1 MAAGSRRAVRGAACA
16 SIGLAGALIA
26 GLLFPGQD
34 RQAVPRVALDPAG
47 IGLIARVDDPIA
59 APEGAPTRI
68 LLGPEGRDI
77 RLSGELTEGAAERLA
92 RLLDAHRRVE
102 RIHLTSEGGLV
113 DEGAAIGAL
122 IAERGLVTYVPDY
135 CVSACTLA
143 FVRGRERLVRA
154 DARLGF
160 HAPYE
165 TDPAGLEIAVD
176 SAPERAAYLAAGIRA
191 DFVDAALKVRP
202 DDLMIPDTGTLV
214 QAGVASGIADADRFP
229 DSTLDDGADPER
241 ARAVVLHDVPLLD
254 AVEAGAPGTIA
265 PIAAWYLD
273 GYQRGRP
280 EGEAVEG
287 VRRMAAQAV
296 GRSLADADPETLVE
310 LGRTILQA
318 IRRSSPGRAGICAA
332 AREGAGVVLTRPRLD
347 RTQLAAGRAIL
358 TRALGLRAAEE
369 APAPDAALGGDPA
382 RRDTLEA
389 AAGSALPIRGRG
401 CSGLRKAFAAALSR
415 PTGEAAQ
422 ALHPL
427 LFPAAPTRPRPALE
441 ASALPP

>member
-1 MAAGSRRAVRGAACA
+1 M
-16 SIGLAGALIA
+16 IGVAGALVA
-26 GLLFPGQD
+26 ALLAPGQD
-34 RQAVPRVALDPAG
+34 RPTGPHAALDPAG
-47 IGLIARVDDPIA
+47 SELVARADGPKV

-68 LLGPEGRDI
+68 RLGPEGRDI

-165 TDPAGLEIAVD
+165 TDPAGVEIAVD

-202 DDLMIPDTGTLV
+202 DDLMIPDTDTLV
-214 QAGVASGIADADRFP
+214 KAGVATGIADADRFP

-241 ARAVVLHDVPLLD
+241 VRAVILHDVPLLD
-254 AVEAGAPGTIA
+254 AVETGAPGTIA

-280 EGEAVEG
+280 EGEAVDG
-287 VRRMAAQAV
+287 VRRMAAHAV
-296 GRSLADADPETLVE
+296 TRSLADADPDTLIE
-310 LGRTILQA
+310 LGRTIFRAMQ
-318 IRRSSPGRAGICAA
+318 RSNPGRAGICAA
-332 AREGAGVVLTRPRLD
+332 AREGAGSVLTRPRLD
-347 RTQLAAGRAIL
+347 RAQLAAGRTIL
-358 TRALGLRAAEE
+358 SRALGLRAAEE
-369 APAPDAALGGDPA
+369 APAPDAVLGEDPTRPVA
-382 RRDTLEA
+382 LEA
-389 AAGSALPIRGRG
+389 ESGSASPLTIRRRG
-401 CSGLRKAFAAALSR
+401 CSDLRRAFAAALSR

-422 ALHPL
+422 ALRPL
-427 LFPAAPTRPRPALE
+427 LFPAAPARLRPALE
-441 ASALPP
+441 ASALPQ